1 MGSCHPMASIPLVC
15 KGSSALVFKLNSR
28 LEKFNCL
35 LITTWVFNRLAKF
48 SISKTVLS
56 SLLPFKINKHKTC
69 FLSSPSFTFLRIWHS
84 IYSTAPEKNLRRRY
98 LSSLFS
104 HIWHPTYQVFFRS
117 AFDQWFRVYHPF
129 QSHSWIP
136 PWIPS
141 RSLCSHSCPSTQYFH
156 SITKVIIW
164 KYKSDDRNVLF
175 KISKWFSIL
184 LRKYIYIFF
193 TRRYQP
199 NVIGWCWDHRVIQI

>member
-1 MGSCHPMASIPLVC
+1 MGSCHPMASITLVC

-56 SLLPFKINKHKTC
+56 SLLPFKINKHKAC

-84 IYSTAPEKNLRRRY
+84 IYSIAPEKNLRRRY

-117 AFDQWFRVYHPF
+117 ALINDLEFTTLFKVKVE
-129 QSHSWIP
+129 SHLESPAGLFVPTLAPLHNI
-136 PWIPS
+136 
-141 RSLCSHSCPSTQYFH
+141 STQ
-156 SITKVIIW
+156 
-164 KYKSDDRNVLF
+164 
-175 KISKWFSIL
+175 
-184 LRKYIYIFF
+184 
-193 TRRYQP
+193 
-199 NVIGWCWDHRVIQI
+199 